1 MRHGWVGG
9 VCKPCADNKCAP
21 QQCLNDRLCGGYG
34 QMGDCYPGQGCAP
47 SSYGCSFDNRG
58 PGQFVFTDG
67 TPWDR
72 VRFRGDGFGG
82 GVWACNRH
90 GCKNMLYLSMFNK
103 MQWNALF
110 LIKYSTYIGNGISG
124 IFYIHG
130 LRNHNRCP
138 GGDGGTPAGVRG
150 NGNSGTGQP
159 YLLINF
165 EPWLR
170 ASPAQYGNKKFA
182 PGKWDDQHDRGY
194 PWVWSHRNHDE
205 IPFRHGRWG
214 NGYFCQICVK
224 GGCENMVHL
233 PYPH

>member
-72 VRFRGDGFGG
+72 VQFRGDGFGG

-90 GCKNMLYLSMFNK
+90 GCINMLYLSMFNK
-103 MQWNALF
+103 MQWNAF
-110 LIKYSTYIGNGISG
+110 
-124 IFYIHG
+124 F
-130 LRNHNRCP
+130 
-138 GGDGGTPAGVRG
+138 
-150 NGNSGTGQP
+150 
-159 YLLINF
+159 
-165 EPWLR
+165 
-170 ASPAQYGNKKFA
+170 
-182 PGKWDDQHDRGY
+182 
-194 PWVWSHRNHDE
+194 
-205 IPFRHGRWG
+205 
-214 NGYFCQICVK
+214 
-224 GGCENMVHL
+224 
-233 PYPH
+233 